1 MNVEHRAFLF
11 TFLLSTFLLLAAAC
25 TAPEPDADLVLRNG
39 RIVTVDP
46 QRPEVEALAIQGDLI
61 VAAGSLSEVEARIG
75 PQTQILD
82 LDGALA
88 IPGFIEGHGHF
99 MGIGQAK
106 RQLDLNQA
114 ESWQEIVEMV
124 REAVLAVQ
132 PGEWILGRGWHQ
144 EKWRP
149 SREPLIQGLPYHD
162 SLSRASP
169 DNPVLLTH
177 ASGHA
182 SFANLKAMELAGIT
196 EETPDPPGGT
206 IVRDDEGRAIGAF
219 RETAQDLL
227 RQTLAR
233 DQSLQTS
240 EQRRQAM
247 KEIVQLSTD
256 ECLANGITSFQDAGS
271 SFETID
277 FLKELADNGEL
288 GVRLYV
294 MIRESNQ
301 RLAEKLADYR
311 KIGFADDFL
320 TVRAVKLSIDGA
332 LGSHGAWLL
341 EPYSDLP
348 ESVGHNTVDLETARE
363 AALLCIKNGF
373 QLCVHA
379 IGDRANRETLDLF
392 EAVFNEHSDGSD
404 LRWRI
409 EHAQHLQRDDIGR
422 FAGMRVIAS
431 MQGIHATS
439 DGPWVEARLGV
450 DRAREGAYVWRSL
463 AESGTLIV
471 NGTDAP
477 VEDVSPIGSFYASVT
492 RRMADGREFYP
503 EQRMS
508 RELAL
513 RTYTLNAAYATF
525 EEHIKGSL
533 EAGKLADIV
542 VLDRDILTVPEDEIL
557 ETKVLYTI
565 LGGKVVY
572 TNPAGAR

>member
-1 MNVEHRAFLF
+1 MNLQLRAI
-11 TFLLSTFLLLAAAC
+11 LLIFFPLAVAC
-25 TAPEPDADLVLRNG
+25 TAPEPDADLVLQNG
-39 RIVTVDP
+39 RIVTVDS
-46 QRPEVEALAIQGDLI
+46 QRPEVEALAIQGELI

-75 PQTQILD
+75 PQTRILD
-82 LDGALA
+82 LNGALA

-99 MGIGQAK
+99 MGVGEAK

-114 ESWQEIVEMV
+114 DSWEEIVEMV
-124 REAVLAVQ
+124 REAVQAAQ

-149 SREPLIQGLPYHD
+149 APEPSFQGLPYHD

-182 SFANLKAMELAGIT
+182 SFANLMAMELAGIT
-196 EETPDPPGGT
+196 DDTPDPPGGA
-206 IVRDDEGRAIGAF
+206 IVRDEEGRAIGAF
-219 RETAQDLL
+219 RETAQDFVG
-227 RQTLAR
+227 RALAL
-233 DQSLQTS
+233 DESLQS
-240 EQRRQAM
+240 PEQRRRAM
-247 KEIVQLSTD
+247 QEIVRLSTE

-277 FLKELADNGEL
+277 FLKELAENGQL

-301 RLAEKLADYR
+301 RLAEKMAGYR
-311 KIGFADDFL
+311 LIGLADDFL

-348 ESVGHNTVDLETARE
+348 ESAGHNTVDIETARE
-363 AALLCIKNGF
+363 TARLCMENGF
-373 QLCVHA
+373 QLCIHA

-392 EAVFNEHSDGSD
+392 ERVFKERPDEGD

-409 EHAQHLQRDDIGR
+409 EHAQHLHPDDIGR
-422 FAGMRVIAS
+422 FAGLRVIAS
-431 MQGIHATS
+431 IQGIHATS
-439 DGPWVEARLGV
+439 DGPWVESRLGAE
-450 DRAREGAYVWRSL
+450 RAREGAYVWRSL
-463 AESGTLIV
+463 AESGALIV

-477 VEDVSPIGSFYASVT
+477 VEDVSPIQSYYASVT
-492 RRMADGREFYP
+492 RRMLDGREFYP

-525 EEHIKGSL
+525 EERLKGSL
-533 EAGKLADIV
+533 EAGKLADVV

-557 ETKVLYTI
+557 EAKVLYTI
-565 LGGKVVY
+565 LGGKIVY
-572 TNPAGAR
+572 TNPAAIR